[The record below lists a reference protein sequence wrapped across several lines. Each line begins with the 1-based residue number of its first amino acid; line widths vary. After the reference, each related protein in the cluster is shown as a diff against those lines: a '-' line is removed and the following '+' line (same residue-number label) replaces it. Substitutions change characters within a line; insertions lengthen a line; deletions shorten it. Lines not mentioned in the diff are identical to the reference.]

1 MENTMRIR
9 EHIGYLMRTHWEL
22 KGTCWKR
29 RKNENCYTPPPQNLE
44 EKKLAA

>member
-9 EHIGYLMRTHWEL
+9 EHIGNLMRTHWEL
-22 KGTCWKR
+22 REHVGNKGKMKTA
-29 RKNENCYTPPPQNLE
+29 TPRPQNLE